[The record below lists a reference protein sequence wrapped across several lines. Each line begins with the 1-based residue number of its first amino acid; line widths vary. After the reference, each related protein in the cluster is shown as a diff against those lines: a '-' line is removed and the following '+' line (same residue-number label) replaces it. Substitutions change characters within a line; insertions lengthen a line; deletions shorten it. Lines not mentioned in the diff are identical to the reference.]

1 LGSKSHWVGVF
12 EKSDS
17 MSVLDIY
24 YFQNFKELLGFMK
37 ELTKIQQSY

>member
-1 LGSKSHWVGVF
+1 VGRGVLF
-12 EKSDS
+12 ENSDS
-17 MSVLDIY
+17 MSVLDT